1 MLAFSAIK
9 STVEQIANDIKSL
22 SVKTGALTALTTT
35 NKNSLVEAVNE
46 IKSGQ
51 LGNSTLVSG
60 AIAHTSGNVVEL
72 KHIADREDF
81 GSHARLWRIITGI
94 RKSDLSMFNLTLSG
108 YIYGEKALIDIT
120 MGGYCYTAA
129 RIINTFA
136 VSRGT
141 KHCNDVWMGFDAGN
155 RLNLF
160 LGEGIY
166 KYCSGMTLDV
176 KIHHG
181 NSSAALTKPQLAN
194 QANWQIADSPT
205 GTPADNTTWSGITNI
220 VRVPVKKATLS

>member
-1 MLAFSAIK
+1 MPAFSAIK

-22 SVKTGALTALTTT
+22 SVKTGVLTALTTT

-60 AIAHTSGNVVEL
+60 AIAHTSGNVIEL
-72 KHIADREDF
+72 KHIADRENAT
-81 GSHARLWRIITGI
+81 GHTRLWRVITGI
-94 RKSDLSMFNLTLSG
+94 RKDDLSMFSITLSG
-108 YIYGEKALIDIT
+108 YLYGEKGLVDIT
-120 MGGYCYTAA
+120 VGGYSYTSS
-129 RIINTFA
+129 RIFNTFA

-141 KHCNDVWMGFDAGN
+141 VHCNDAWIGFDTSN
-155 RLNLF
+155 RLNIF
-160 LGEGIY
+160 LGEGIS
-166 KYCSGMTLDV
+166 KYWSGVTLDV

-181 NSSAALTKPQLAN
+181 NSSLALTKPQLAN